1 MYISD
6 SDNNKNTV
14 KYYLYLLGLL
24 SIGWITFFIIKL
36 RDSFVTG
43 GGKFDNIAI
52 NYVSSIRNHTLNK
65 LVIIVSKSGDTI
77 TAIVFTILVFAFFYI
92 IRRKKEAWF
101 YAITVLIIA
110 IISQLLKFI
119 VKRPRPTGNWLVNIH
134 GYSFPS
140 GHSVLSMTTAL
151 LIIYFVLTNL
161 RNKGLAILLSIL
173 IYIYGSLVGISRVY
187 VGVHYISDVVGGWTL
202 ATICVFISLLIFNK
216 INNKKSTKY
225 IL

>member
-216 INNKKSTKY
+216 INSEKSTKY

>member
-1 MYISD
+1 M
-6 SDNNKNTV
+6 
-14 KYYLYLLGLL
+14 
-24 SIGWITFFIIKL
+24 
-36 RDSFVTG
+36 
-43 GGKFDNIAI
+43 
-52 NYVSSIRNHTLNK
+52 
-65 LVIIVSKSGDTI
+65 
-77 TAIVFTILVFAFFYI
+77 
-92 IRRKKEAWF
+92 
-101 YAITVLIIA
+101 
-110 IISQLLKFI
+110 LKFI

-161 RNKGLAILLSIL
+161 RNKGLAILLSIP

-216 INNKKSTKY
+216 INSEKSTKY

>member
-36 RDSFVTG
+36 RDSFVAG

-65 LVIIVSKSGDTI
+65 LVVIVSKSGDTI
-77 TAIVFTILVFAFFYI
+77 IAIIFTILVFLFFYI

-101 YAITVLIIA
+101 YSITVLVIA
-110 IISQLLKFI
+110 IISQVFKFI

>member
-52 NYVSSIRNHTLNK
+52 NYVSSIRNHNLNK

-216 INNKKSTKY
+216 INSEKSTKY

>member
-119 VKRPRPTGNWLVNIH
+119 VKRSRPTGNWLVNIH

-216 INNKKSTKY
+216 INSEKSTKY

>member
-52 NYVSSIRNHTLNK
+52 NYVSSIRNHNLNK

-161 RNKGLAILLSIL
+161 RNKGLAILLSIP

-216 INNKKSTKY
+216 INSEKSTKY